1 MKRPHPRHARR
12 GRGPIAKRWIYWKR
26 RYAHPTRRDWVLL
39 GCLLGVAA
47 AAACSVIDFRLGAV
61 VLAVVPAGLAGFRAM
76 PPPWTEVWANRSKV
90 VDITTCL
97 LFAGL
102 LVGLAFLVPLT
113 R

>member
-1 MKRPHPRHARR
+1 M
-12 GRGPIAKRWIYWKR
+12 
-26 RYAHPTRRDWVLL
+26 LL

-47 AAACSVIDFRLGAV
+47 AAACSIVDFRLGAV

-76 PPPWTEVWANRSKV
+76 PPPWADVWTNRSKT
-90 VDITTCL
+90 VDIATCL

-102 LVGLAFLVPLT
+102 LVVLAFLVPLT